1 MAVKRLRQVFVAV
14 AADFDAQC
22 TFYQQALG
30 LELMFRDGAHW
41 AQFKAGDVTF
51 ALAGER
57 ESLGAEPSHAVPV
70 FEVAD
75 LDAQLADVRRSGGG
89 HGAIRDMG
97 AHGRTVLCRDPNGAT
112 FAMLQK

>member
-1 MAVKRLRQVFVAV
+1 MSVKRLRQVFIV

-22 TFYQQALG
+22 AFYQQVLG

-57 ESLGAEPSHAVPV
+57 ESLGAQPGQAVPV
-70 FEVAD
+70 FEVTE
-75 LDAQLADVRRSGGG
+75 LDVHVADVRRAGGS
-89 HGAIRDMG
+89 HSAIRDMG
-97 AHGRTVLCRDPNGAT
+97 THGRTVLCRDPRGAA